1 MKSKGTHPRLS
12 LRAGKILAALMEH
25 STQEKAA
32 AAADVSSVTVWR
44 YLQKPAFQK
53 ALLEAKQAAFSQTE
67 ARLQQGSAAAVGTL
81 FRVMTDSDAPA
92 ASRVRAAQY
101 VMDYSAQS
109 LSQQALEARVREL
122 ERSAEAASRPV
133 SGNPPAES
141 IQAAGGKD
149 LDVETVSKTN

>member
-1 MKSKGTHPRLS
+1 MTSKRTRPRLS

-32 AAADVSSVTVWR
+32 AAADVSTVTVWR

-101 VMDYSAQS
+101 VMTYSAQS
-109 LSQQALEARVREL
+109 LSQPALRPRPAPPMRTTSSRASPRATTR
-122 ERSAEAASRPV
+122 RSASMACSSPAVSASASPSR
-133 SGNPPAES
+133 AR
-141 IQAAGGKD
+141 
-149 LDVETVSKTN
+149 